1 MDYCLLESGM
11 GKTLQVVLRA
21 EEAAGEGLKQILLSK
36 LAAAC
41 RRNISVSF
49 YEMGVDFYLFCSS
62 S

>member
-11 GKTLQVVLRA
+11 GKTLRVVPQA
-21 EEAAGEGLKQILLSK
+21 EEAAGEGLKRILLSK

-49 YEMGVDFYLFCSS
+49 YEMGVGFYLFCSS